1 MWCYTKNL
9 EFPVNITK
17 RDLRFAKILIT
28 QIGGYAGELGAC
40 IRYFMQASTMP
51 DSVGRDLLIEIATE
65 EMAHVEIL
73 HKMIECLTKGA
84 TVEEIKSLQVEG
96 NYAEHGF
103 GIYPTDVGTVPFSVA
118 YLASSGDVITDL
130 TEDLAAEEKAR
141 AVYEHLMDLT
151 NNPEIL
157 APLSFLR
164 QREIIHYQRFA
175 EALKHYQE
183 KNDSSK

>member
-1 MWCYTKNL
+1 MWCYNNHL

-17 RDLRFAKILIT
+17 KDLRFAKILIT

-40 IRYFMQASTMP
+40 IRYFMQAATMP
-51 DSVGRDLLIEIATE
+51 DKLGRDLMIEIATE

-73 HKMIECLTKGA
+73 YKMIEGLMRDA
-84 TVEEIKSLQVEG
+84 TIEEIKAMHLEG
-96 NYAEHGF
+96 QYAEHAK
-103 GIYPTDVGTVPFSVA
+103 GIYPTDVGTVPFNA
-118 YLASSGDVITDL
+118 ATLASSGDVITDL

-175 EALKHYQE
+175 EALKYYKE
-183 KNDSSK
+183 MKK

>member
-1 MWCYTKNL
+1 MWEYKKML
-9 EFPVNITK
+9 EFPVSISK
-17 RDLRFAKILIT
+17 PDLRFAKVLIT

-40 IRYFMQASTMP
+40 LRYFMQAPTMP
-51 DSVGRDLLIEIATE
+51 DNVGRNTLTEIATE

-73 HKMIECLTKGA
+73 IAMMKQLTKGA
-84 TVEEIKSLQVEG
+84 TAEDYKAMGVEG
-96 NYAEHGF
+96 IYADHGK
-103 GIYPTDVGTVPFSVA
+103 GIYPVDAGENPFSA
-118 YLASSGDVITDL
+118 LTFASTGDVIADI
-130 TEDLAAEEKAR
+130 TEDMAAEEKAR

-175 EALKHYQE
+175 ELLKYYKE
-183 KNDSSK
+183 KK

>member
-1 MWCYTKNL
+1 MWEYKRML
-9 EFPVNITK
+9 EFPVKITK

-28 QIGGYAGELGAC
+28 QIGGYAGELGAT
-40 IRYFMQASTMP
+40 IRYFMQVPTMP
-51 DSVGRDLLIEIATE
+51 DEIGKNLLLEIATE

-73 HKMIECLTKGA
+73 ANMIDQLTKGA
-84 TVEEIKSLQVEG
+84 TAEEYKAAGIEG
-96 NYAEHGF
+96 QYAEHKNGL
-103 GIYPTDVGTVPFSVA
+103 YPTDAYSVPFNA
-118 YLASSGDVITDL
+118 ATLASSGDYITDL

-175 EALKHYQE
+175 EALKHYQN
-183 KNDSSK
+183 KK